1 MVLTDSRIKFFA
13 EQVGLGASE
22 LKNKL
27 QELDRQFQECSLQ
40 RDWMGCLAAI
50 KKQNRLLGLCPIETD
65 SDEDDGIALL
75 TAIRIVSPTVYNS
88 IIQKFLTHDEPKST
102 TIFGSTSAKR

>member
-27 QELDRQFQECSLQ
+27 QELDRQFQECL
-40 RDWMGCLAAI
+40 
-50 KKQNRLLGLCPIETD
+50 RLLLAEYQHSCFQPKKTRG
-65 SDEDDGIALL
+65 GIK
-75 TAIRIVSPTVYNS
+75 RSVSRLNYRT
-88 IIQKFLTHDEPKST
+88 
-102 TIFGSTSAKR
+102 R